1 MGEIKENIYHIGSPD
16 IDIIQNEKLP
26 NIDNVKKRYSIK
38 FNEYSILL
46 WHSVTSELDT
56 LKRDTIKIIRYI

>member
-26 NIDNVKKRYSIK
+26 NIDNVKKGIQ
-38 FNEYSILL
+38 
-46 WHSVTSELDT
+46 
-56 LKRDTIKIIRYI
+56 